1 MFPRHRALRI
11 VKIVFVAFGL
21 FLFVVLHLM
30 DVHHPGGEL
39 KLIHKMM
46 AALAVVDLLLGI
58 VFQRF
63 FMKTPISPVAHGTA
77 ATMAQRWFL
86 AHIVQ
91 LAFTMSTCL
100 LGVAVHSMGAPKW
113 LGRTLVGVGVLFMM
127 IMKTGK
133 TPAKQPFGEPVAN
146 SQ

>member
-1 MFPRHRALRI
+1 MFPQYRALRI

-46 AALAVVDLLLGI
+46 AALGVVNVVLGI
-58 VFQRF
+58 VLHRF
-63 FMKTPISPVAHGTA
+63 FMKAPISPTVHGTA

-86 AHIVQ
+86 AHFVRM
-91 LAFTMSTCL
+91 AFTMSTCL

-127 IMKTGK
+127 IIKTGK
-133 TPAKQPFGEPVAN
+133 TPAEPVAGEPIAS